1 MYYQFAVFYSEG
13 INAIFFLL
21 NTFEED
27 IFHHI
32 EKSPYCTHTS
42 ELHQKTFNE
51 LILVQNTANLPI
63 WKPFSSYSWLKEKK
77 KSHGS
82 SNRNTGCIF
91 LVISLSGFL

>member
-1 MYYQFAVFYSEG
+1 MCYRFAVFYSEG
-13 INAIFFLL
+13 INATFFLL

-77 KSHGS
+77 NPMALLTEIQGA
-82 SNRNTGCIF
+82 CF
-91 LVISLSGFL
+91 L